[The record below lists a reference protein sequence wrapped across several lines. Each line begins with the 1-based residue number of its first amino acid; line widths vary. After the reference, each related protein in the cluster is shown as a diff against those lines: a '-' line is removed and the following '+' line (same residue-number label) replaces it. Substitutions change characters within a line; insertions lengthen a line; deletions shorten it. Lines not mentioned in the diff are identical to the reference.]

1 MQDAVKRILEGN
13 FNNDVHSLDFS
24 NPVIELNLREGED
37 YEGSF
42 TIFGHENEVTE
53 GTVSS
58 TRLRMKCLV
67 KEFFGPGEEI
77 AYHFDASGMTEGESL
92 KGEFRVI
99 SNQGEYYV
107 PYSVNIV
114 SGTLES
120 GLGSI
125 KNLFHFAN
133 LARTNWEEAVSL
145 FYSKD
150 FERVFGG
157 VDRQYYGIYRGLVG
171 GNIREQNV
179 EEFLL
184 QIKKKQKVEF
194 VLEEPEIRMDNPG
207 DMEESRLVI
216 SRNGWGYSELFI
228 EAEGDFLVLEK
239 EIIRDEDFLG
249 NCYRLPFYISEKGLH
264 AGKNYG
270 TIRLHNPYTSLT
282 ATIVVINK
290 PVTSRIPGIRRQK
303 KHTIME
309 LMQYYE
315 AFRTKK
321 ISAASWLKETGKL
334 VEALIRMDERDPASK
349 LFQVQLL
356 ITEERYNE
364 AEWLLNQIDAMRGEE
379 YEPTLYCYYLY
390 LTTLLN
396 RQENYIDEVADQVER
411 IFTQNSDNWR
421 IAWLLLYLAEDY
433 AKSPSGKWI
442 ILEEQFKQ
450 GCKSPVLYIEAW
462 NLIQA
467 NPTLLMRL
475 DAFELQVLTYAAKK
489 ELLTSDVVWQIVYL
503 AQKQKNYTER
513 LFVILTACY
522 KVVPADEVL
531 QAVCTILIKG
541 NVTEEYAFPWYE
553 KGIEKELRITR
564 LYEYYMMSLSLKD
577 NLVIPKIVLMYFAF
591 DSNLDSL
598 HNSFLYAY
606 VYRNRAQYPE
616 LYQSYKD
623 QIERF
628 VVFQIL
634 KGKNNRYL
642 AYLYKNFI
650 TPVMITEETAQGLAT
665 ALFIQ
670 HLKVMRGDIRKVIL
684 IYEKEREE
692 AVYPIIGKEAY
703 IPVYGNDCELLLE
716 DGKGNRY
723 GRQEE
728 YILEQLLI
736 PDKIASM
743 IAPYVTDSRHFDLWL
758 CEKGR
763 EIGTVSSE
771 NVEYMKRITQ
781 SDQIVDSVQQEIR
794 MKLIHFFYDNDRMK
808 ELDDCLKGLS
818 PDQIE
823 NDSFTEVVRFMVI
836 RGMYEKAYEWIKL
849 RGGEGVEAK
858 LIVRLCSRL
867 LSMEEFGEDEIMMQL
882 SFMAF
887 RAGKYDERLLEY
899 LCSYF
904 KGTSRE
910 MRDIWRAAEA
920 FEIDTYKLCER
931 ILLQLLYTGAYIGE
945 RDQIFRR
952 YISGGAKT
960 EIELAFLAQC
970 AYDYFVR
977 DKVMDE
983 FLMECI
989 QRVVERQEEI
999 PFVCKLAYTKY
1010 YAENKKQ
1017 VDDIISRYLIVFLR
1031 EILAQN
1037 KYFPY
1042 FMEYVDNIAFMQQ
1055 FKDKTMV
1062 EYHVRNGN
1070 KAVIHYLIEK
1080 DDGAEGEYI
1089 KEEMQNM
1096 FGGVCVRQFILFF
1109 GERLQYYI
1117 TETEDGKENLTESG
1131 TLSRN
1136 DAGSEQKENRYN
1148 MLNDICIGRNL
1159 HDYDTMENLLY
1170 KYFELDHVA
1179 SELFHMHK

>member
-67 KEFFGPGEEI
+67 NEFFGPREEI
-77 AYHFDASGMTEGESL
+77 TYHFDASGMTEGENL
-92 KGEFRVI
+92 KGEFRII
-99 SNQGEYYV
+99 SNHGEYYV
-107 PYSVNIV
+107 PYNVNIV

-157 VDRQYYGIYRGLVG
+157 VDRQYYGIYRGLAG
-171 GNIREQNV
+171 ETIREQNV

-184 QIKKKQKVEF
+184 EIKKKQKVEF
-194 VLEEPEIRMDNPG
+194 VLEESEIRIDNPG

-216 SRNGWGYSELFI
+216 NRNGWGYSELFI

-270 TIRLHNPYTSLT
+270 TIRLYNPYISLT
-282 ATIVVINK
+282 ASIVVINK

-321 ISAASWLKETGKL
+321 ISAASWLKETGEL
-334 VEALIRMDERDPASK
+334 VEALIQMDDRDPSSK

-364 AEWLLNQIDAMRGEE
+364 AEWLLNQVDAMQGEDF
-379 YEPTLYCYYLY
+379 EPTLYCYYLY

-396 RQENYIDEVADQVER
+396 RQENYIDEVASQVER

-433 AKSPSGKWI
+433 TKSPSRKWL

-462 NLIQA
+462 NLILA

-489 ELLTSDVVWQIVYL
+489 ELLTSGVIEQVVYL

-513 LFVILTACY
+513 LFGILKACY

-531 QAVCTILIKG
+531 QAICTILIKG
-541 NVTEEYAFPWYE
+541 NVTDEFAFPWYE

-564 LYEYYMMSLSLKD
+564 LYEYYMMSLRLRD
-577 NLVIPKIVLMYFAF
+577 DLVIPKIVLMYFAF

-606 VYRNRAQYPE
+606 VYRNRGQYPE

-634 KGKNNRYL
+634 KGKNNCYL
-642 AYLYKNFI
+642 AYLYKNLI

-665 ALFIQ
+665 ALFMQ

-684 IYEKEREE
+684 IYEKERGEV
-692 AVYPIIGKEAY
+692 VYPIMGKEAY
-703 IPVYGNDCELLLE
+703 IPVYGNDYQLLLE

-723 GRQEE
+723 CRQEE
-728 YILEQLLI
+728 YILEQLLM
-736 PDKIASM
+736 PDKLASM
-743 IAPYVTDSRHFDLWL
+743 IAPYVTDCGHFDLWL
-758 CEKGR
+758 CEKGK
-763 EIGTVSSE
+763 EIGGVSGE
-771 NVEYMKRITQ
+771 NVEYMRRITR

-808 ELDDCLKGLS
+808 ELDDCLKELS

-823 NDSFTEVVRFMVI
+823 NGSFTEIVRFMVI

-867 LSMEEFGEDEIMMQL
+867 LSMEDFAEDETMMQL

-887 RAGKYDERLLEY
+887 KAGKYDESLLIY
-899 LCSYF
+899 LCRYF
-904 KGTSRE
+904 KGTSKE
-910 MRDIWRAAEA
+910 MRDIWKAAEA
-920 FEIDTYKLCER
+920 FEVDTYELCER
-931 ILLQLLYTGAYIGE
+931 ILLQLLYTGAYVGE

-960 EIELAFLAQC
+960 EIELAILAQC

-977 DKVMDE
+977 DKVMDG
-983 FLMECI
+983 FIMESI

-1017 VDDIISRYLIVFLR
+1017 VDEIISRYLILFLR

-1055 FKDKTMV
+1055 FMDKTMV
-1062 EYHVRNGN
+1062 EYRVRDGS
-1070 KAVIHYLIEK
+1070 KAVIHYLIER
-1080 DDGAEGEYI
+1080 DGSTEGEYI

-1096 FGGVCVRQFILFF
+1096 FGGVCVKQFILFF

-1117 TETEDGKENLTESG
+1117 TETEEGKENLTESG

-1136 DAGSEQKENRYN
+1136 DAGREQRENRYS
-1148 MLNDICIGRNL
+1148 MLNDISIGRNL
-1159 HDYDTMENLLY
+1159 HDYETMENLLY
-1170 KYFELDHVA
+1170 KYFELDHVVN
-1179 SELFHMHK
+1179 ELFHMHK